1 MAKFVYNMQ
10 NILNVKYKL
19 EGQEKIAYAN
29 AQAQLRRE
37 EEKLRHFKDRRQFY
51 ENKMRGKM
59 EEKLD
64 VRALYECN
72 QGIEVMKLAIQE
84 QKKNV
89 EVAQKGVDK
98 AQERLN
104 EAMKERKT
112 YEKLRENAFEEF
124 VKELNAQESKEI
136 DELVSYNYA
145 STV

>member
-1 MAKFVYNMQ
+1 MAKFVYSMQ

-29 AQAQLRRE
+29 AQAQLRKE

>member
-1 MAKFVYNMQ
+1 MAKFVYSMQ
-10 NILNVKYKL
+10 SILNVKYKL
-19 EGQEKIAYAN
+19 ESQEKIAYAN

-37 EEKLRHFKDRRQFY
+37 EEKLKHFKDRRQFY

-89 EVAQKGVDK
+89 EAAQKGVDK
-98 AQERLN
+98 AQEKLN

-145 STV
+145 TTV

>member
-10 NILNVKYKL
+10 SILNIKYKL
-19 EGQEKIAYAN
+19 ESQEKIAYAN
-29 AQAQLRRE
+29 AQAKLRRE
-37 EEKLRHFKDRRQFY
+37 EEKLNHFKDRRQFY

-59 EEKLD
+59 EERLD

-72 QGIEVMKLAIQE
+72 QGIEIMKQAIQE
-84 QKKNV
+84 QKVHV
-89 EVAQKGVDK
+89 EMAQQGVDK

>member
-1 MAKFVYNMQ
+1 M
-10 NILNVKYKL
+10 NVKYKL

>member
-1 MAKFVYNMQ
+1 MAKFVYSMQ
-10 NILNVKYKL
+10 SILNVKYKL
-19 EGQEKIAYAN
+19 ESQEKIAYAN

-98 AQERLN
+98 AQEKLN

-145 STV
+145 TTV